1 MKNLLADWQVWTWA
15 WPCYKKGKCLAGKW
29 AWQFKNG
36 MGGATKKRFFKECD
50 SCKIPFF
57 LENQGRGLNCDE

>member
-1 MKNLLADWQVWTWA
+1 MGMAVLQEREV
-15 WPCYKKGKCLAGKW
+15 PCREMGVAIQKW
-29 AWQFKNG
+29 YG
-36 MGGATKKRFFKECD
+36 RGYKKRFFKECD